1 MKMITGRQSLLALGL
16 AISFSIGAGPVIAED
31 VPVDLVGKWRVE
43 TIAGQ
48 AADPDV
54 KTWLEF
60 ENAGT
65 VGGSGGCNSLF
76 GPLRLEGDGL
86 RIGPLA
92 VTRKACPPKVMGQ
105 ERDFLKAVPTVRHYS
120 LKFENQVLI
129 LMNGSG
135 DEVVGLAA
143 DE

>member
-1 MKMITGRQSLLALGL
+1 MKMITGRLSLYALGL
-16 AISFSIGAGPVIAED
+16 AVTLAFNTGTTNAED

-43 TIAGQ
+43 TIAGV

-54 KTWLEF
+54 RTWLEF

-135 DEVVGLAA
+135 DEVVALAA

>member
-1 MKMITGRQSLLALGL
+1 MKMTTARQSLFALGL
-16 AISFSIGAGPVIAED
+16 AIAFASGPGSANAED

-43 TIAGQ
+43 KIAGQ
-48 AADPDV
+48 VADPDV

-60 ENAGT
+60 ESAGT
-65 VGGSGGCNSLF
+65 VGGTGGCNSVF
-76 GPLRLEGDGL
+76 GPLRLDGDGL

-105 ERDFLKAVPTVRHYS
+105 ERDFLKAIPTVRHYS
-120 LKFENQVLI
+120 LRFENQVLI

-135 DEVVGLAA
+135 DEVVALAA

>member
-1 MKMITGRQSLLALGL
+1 MKMIPGRQSLFVLGL
-16 AISFSIGAGPVIAED
+16 AIAFASGPGSVNAED
-31 VPVDLVGKWRVE
+31 VPIDLVGKWRVE
-43 TIAGQ
+43 TVAGA

-65 VGGSGGCNSLF
+65 VGGSGGCNSVF
-76 GPLRLEGDGL
+76 GPLRLDGGGL
-86 RIGPLA
+86 KIGPLA

-105 ERDFLKAVPTVRHYS
+105 ERDFLKAIPTVRQYS
-120 LKFENQVLI
+120 LRFENQVLI

-135 DEVVGLAA
+135 DEVVVLAA

>member
-1 MKMITGRQSLLALGL
+1 MKMTPGRQSLFALGL
-16 AISFSIGAGPVIAED
+16 AAAFVSGPGPVRAED

-43 TIAGQ
+43 TIAGV
-48 AADPDV
+48 AANPDV

-86 RIGPLA
+86 KIGPLA
-92 VTRKACPPKVMGQ
+92 VTRKACPPNVMGQ
-105 ERDFLKAVPTVRHYS
+105 ERDFLKAVPTVRQFS
-120 LKFENQVLI
+120 LKFENQVLV

-135 DEVVGLAA
+135 DEVVSLAA
-143 DE
+143 DD